1 MNPRTECT
9 LAQITHSEEHGIF
22 KFEIIDLRQH
32 ATSAQ
37 ELSHAKGVPLGLSA
51 CPRRGLGAFYGGW
64 GGTVPCGT
72 CDGGR
77 ARVRGCLH
85 CAAATS
91 ASQQAAA
98 PRKTQSD
105 ARRLSTVMPPR
116 AQGQA
121 FRPCTASELV
131 RGSWTGDRYT
141 VRGEHADGRAHGGAQ
156 PRAPARCSFEPF
168 SATEALDCLRGTDVV
183 VTGNS
188 VARGLHLELADLLG
202 VQPRMATREEEKRRC
217 PLGFGSMFRD
227 NPQLFDHPKCTVQ
240 VPVANA
246 SLHFVWQTSFTS
258 REISQFYRRLFSDQ
272 ARSRRRLL
280 LTTMALPNA
289 CAAWNGGAV
298 GRNLSWAPDR
308 VMPCLLKLLAQWPSH
323 RDALAEAIAKLPAPS
338 TWVVRTHPAIRTA
351 LPRITYQSELSDEL
365 AHLQRN
371 VVDAA
376 VLVHPPPAEIR
387 AVHLLDFFRATQ
399 QQAASPWYEDA
410 IHPGRVVQRWQA
422 QMILHL
428 HCRFSPGP

>member
-1 MNPRTECT
+1 M
-9 LAQITHSEEHGIF
+9 
-22 KFEIIDLRQH
+22 
-32 ATSAQ
+32 
-37 ELSHAKGVPLGLSA
+37 
-51 CPRRGLGAFYGGW
+51 
-64 GGTVPCGT
+64 
-72 CDGGR
+72 
-77 ARVRGCLH
+77 
-85 CAAATS
+85 
-91 ASQQAAA
+91 
-98 PRKTQSD
+98 
-105 ARRLSTVMPPR
+105 
-116 AQGQA
+116 
-121 FRPCTASELV
+121 
-131 RGSWTGDRYT
+131 
-141 VRGEHADGRAHGGAQ
+141 RGEHADGRAHGGAQ

-188 VARGLHLELADLLG
+188 VARGLHLELAAANGDARG
-202 VQPRMATREEEKRRC
+202 GEEALPRRC
-217 PLGFGSMFRD
+217 PLPLGFGSMFRD
-227 NPQLFDHPKCTVQ
+227 NPQLFDHTKCTVQ

-298 GRNLSWAPDR
+298 GRNLSWAPNR

-371 VVDAA
+371 VWMPLCLCTRRRKRFVRCTCSISSGRLSNRRRARGMRM
-376 VLVHPPPAEIR
+376 PSIR
-387 AVHLLDFFRATQ
+387 GGSYNVGKRRLFCTSTADSVRALELRHNTVC
-399 QQAASPWYEDA
+399 
-410 IHPGRVVQRWQA
+410 RVRY
-422 QMILHL
+422 
-428 HCRFSPGP
+428 CRFM